1 MGIGA
6 FHWLQL
12 PNRSCLEYTTP
23 FGTVS
28 PFEFRISCFEFPRL
42 PSQSRAIP
50 PSPPPLLSTRRE
62 ALLWG
67 CALLLPGC
75 QGLLRNN
82 DQKSEIDVAAQLLK
96 PIPQMKDGIR
106 LDVFRVDRHVGD
118 PRIGD
123 SMWKAVSQGGSLDPA
138 TIRHLNEHGFRF
150 GTVPTNP
157 PVVLQ
162 SLILATNSGSA
173 ERTLHESFA
182 FPTGGQAILDVM
194 PLPEGLDI
202 VIPGPEGSRP
212 MTLHAAKAVLNVRAD
227 RIEDGWARLEVVPEI
242 HHGEIL
248 NRPVAGE
255 REWIMRNSQ
264 AVEPLYQF
272 KFHVELNRGEMVV
285 VGLHDLAKSPV
296 GRWFFRNQLEG
307 SLERV
312 MMIRMADVFAV
323 QGKSVG

>member
-1 MGIGA
+1 MLTKNG
-6 FHWLQL
+6 Q
-12 PNRSCLEYTTP
+12 
-23 FGTVS
+23 S
-28 PFEFRISCFEFPRL
+28 PEVDI
-42 PSQSRAIP
+42 A
-50 PSPPPLLSTRRE
+50 
-62 ALLWG
+62 G
-67 CALLLPGC
+67 
-75 QGLLRNN
+75 
-82 DQKSEIDVAAQLLK
+82 QLLK
-96 PIPQMKDGIR
+96 PIPQLKDGIR

-118 PRIGD
+118 PRIGE
-123 SMWKAVSQGGSLDPA
+123 SMWKSVSQGGSLDPA

-150 GTVPTNP
+150 GTVPATP
-157 PVVLQ
+157 PVALQ
-162 SLILATNSGSA
+162 SLILATNSGSS
-173 ERTLHESFA
+173 ERTEHQSFA

-194 PLPEGLDI
+194 PLPEGMDI

-212 MTLHAAKAVLNVRAD
+212 MTLHAAKAVLNIRAD
-227 RIEDGWARLEVVPEI
+227 KIEDGWARLEVIPEI

-272 KFHVELNRGEMVV
+272 KFHVELNRGEMAV
-285 VGLHDLAKSPV
+285 VGLHELGKSPV